1 MASAPLWSDKA
12 MVVVARSTSITTAAS
27 GPPSATGSSAGTH
40 SEVWK

>member
-1 MASAPLWSDKA
+1 

-27 GPPSATGSSAGTH
+27 GPPSAVGNTAGTA